1 MKRVLYL
8 ILGGMLLATSC
19 SSGSD
24 GGEDEPEKPENPKNV
39 TLELSRNDL
48 VFEAVG
54 GEKTFTVSCN
64 GNWSIENGSGWC
76 KTDFSSGTG
85 NLIVKVAVDEYS
97 GLEDRNTNLTVKAGD
112 KTQVLGVT
120 QKCKDAI
127 VLSKDKFDVPHAGET
142 ISVEVKSNI
151 TYDVSVPAEFQSW
164 ISSAPDTRSVTTTNY
179 NFTIAKNEGRQ
190 MRAGYIVFS
199 GNSVR
204 DTIRVYQ
211 TDRLILTAD
220 TCYVSHAGE
229 EITVELQTN
238 IDYEVWYSAN
248 GMLNFIETRA
258 LRTDKLHFSV
268 FENGNRS
275 AREAVIIVKDKNSD
289 LSDTLCVYQYGRG
302 LVLSERDYT
311 IGSMT
316 GDTIAVKV
324 KGGINYNVT
333 IPADFRSWIVPVGN
347 SSASSRAAAPR
358 MYAFSILK
366 TENAEFREGYIVFS
380 GNSLTDTVYVHQY
393 AGDFTETVK
402 GVSMKMVYVK
412 GGTFRMGATS
422 EQGSDYDSDERPV
435 HEVTLSDYYIGKFEV
450 TQGLW
455 WAVMGSNSSYF
466 KYGDNYPVE
475 SMSWNEIQ
483 TFLRKLNQLTG
494 KKYAL
499 PTEAQWEYAARGGN
513 ESRGYYKYSG
523 SNNVSIV
530 AWYDGNSG
538 NSTHPVGQ
546 KQPNELGLY
555 DMSGN
560 VWEWCSDWYGS
571 DYYSNSPSA
580 DPAGPE
586 TGSGRVLRGG
596 CWYNSARYCRVSV
609 RDYYYPSYR
618 YGYYGFRVVLLP

>member
-1 MKRVLYL
+1 MKRFFYL

-24 GGEDEPEKPENPKNV
+24 GGEDEPDVPENPKNV
-39 TLELSRNDL
+39 MLELSRNDL
-48 VFEAVG
+48 VFEAAG
-54 GEKTFTVSCN
+54 GEKTFTISSN
-64 GNWSIENGSGWC
+64 GDWTIENGSGWC

-85 NLIVKVAVDEYS
+85 NLTVTVAVDEYS
-97 GLEDRNTNLTVKAGD
+97 GMEDRNANLTVKAGD

-238 IDYEVWYSAN
+238 IDYDVRIQSSSASW
-248 GMLNFIETRA
+248 LSRIETRA

-268 FENGNRS
+268 SENGNRS
-275 AREAVIIVKDKNSD
+275 AREAAIIVKDKNSD

-311 IGSMT
+311 VGMA

-324 KGGINYNVT
+324 KGGINYDVK
-333 IPADFRSWIVPVGN
+333 IPSDFQSWIVPVGN

-358 MYAFSILK
+358 MYAFSVLK
-366 TENAEFREGYIVFS
+366 TENAESREGYIVFS

-393 AGDFTETVK
+393 AGDFMETVK
-402 GVSMKMVYVK
+402 GVSLDMVYVK

-422 EQGSDYDSDERPV
+422 EQGSDYDSNERPV

-450 TQGLW
+450 TQGVW
-455 WAVMGSNSSYF
+455 KAVMGYNPSYF
-466 KYGDNYPVE
+466 QKGDNYPVE
-475 SMSWNEIQ
+475 YVSWNEIQ
-483 TFLRKLNQLTG
+483 SFLTKLNQLTG
-494 KKYAL
+494 KTYAL
-499 PTEAQWEYAARGGN
+499 PTEAQWEYAARGG
-513 ESRGYYKYSG
+513 EKSEGYKYSG
-523 SNNVSIV
+523 SNVLDDV
-530 AWYDGNSG
+530 AWYGEDYDIG
-538 NSTHPVGQ
+538 STHPVGT
-546 KQPNELGLY
+546 KQPNELGIY

-571 DYYSNSPSA
+571 YSSA
-580 DPAGPE
+580 DQTDPMGPS
-586 TGSGRVLRGG
+586 SGTDCVLRGG
-596 CWYNSARYCRVSV
+596 SWGDDARLCRVSF
-609 RDYYYPSYR
+609 RGNDYPSY
-618 YGYYGFRVVLLP
+618 GYNNIGIRVVLLP